1 MKGLFI
7 TVEGT
12 DGAGKS
18 TQIQLLTDYL
28 KSKGRNV
35 ILKRE
40 PGGTDISEKIRE
52 LILDVNNKEMSDVA
66 EALLYAASRAQ
77 LVHQVIKPAL
87 DKGEVVI
94 CDRFVDSSIVYQGIA
109 RGLGKNMVE
118 EINRFA
124 IDGIMPDITLFF
136 DLSPE
141 IGIIRKMQD
150 QKLDRME
157 SEKLDFHLKVYEGY
171 KTLTNM
177 YSDRIRR
184 IDANMTIEEVHKQ
197 VLDAIKDFIK

>member
-40 PGGTDISEKIRE
+40 PGGTEISEKIRE

-77 LVHQVIKPAL
+77 LVQQVIKPAL
-87 DKGEVVI
+87 VKGEVVI

-141 IGIIRKMQD
+141 IGIKRKMQD

-157 SEKLDFHLKVYEGY
+157 SEKLDFHLRVYEGY

>member
-141 IGIIRKMQD
+141 IGIKRKMQD

-184 IDANMTIEEVHKQ
+184 IDANRTIEEVHKQ

>member
-40 PGGTDISEKIRE
+40 PGGTEISEKIRE

-77 LVHQVIKPAL
+77 LVQQVIKPAL
-87 DKGEVVI
+87 VKGEVVI

-141 IGIIRKMQD
+141 IGIKRKMQD

-157 SEKLDFHLKVYEGY
+157 SEKLDFHLRVYEGY

-177 YSDRIRR
+177 CSDRIRR

>member
-87 DKGEVVI
+87 EKGEVVI
-94 CDRFVDSSIVYQGIA
+94 CDRFVDSSIVYQGFA
-109 RGLGKNMVE
+109 RGLGKDMVE

-141 IGIIRKMQD
+141 IGIKRKMQD

-171 KTLTNM
+171 KTLSQM

>member
-35 ILKRE
+35 IIKRE

-52 LILDVNNKEMSDVA
+52 LILDVNNKDMSDVA

-87 DKGEVVI
+87 EKGEVVI
-94 CDRFVDSSIVYQGIA
+94 CDRFVDSSIVYQGFA
-109 RGLGKNMVE
+109 RGLGKDMVE

-124 IDGIMPDITLFF
+124 IDEIMPDITLFF

-141 IGIIRKMQD
+141 IGIKRKMQD
-150 QKLDRME
+150 HNLDRME

>member
-40 PGGTDISEKIRE
+40 PGGTEISEKIRE

-77 LVHQVIKPAL
+77 LVQQVIKPAL
-87 DKGEVVI
+87 VKGEVVI

-136 DLSPE
+136 DLSP
-141 IGIIRKMQD
+141 
-150 QKLDRME
+150 
-157 SEKLDFHLKVYEGY
+157 LK
-171 KTLTNM
+171 
-177 YSDRIRR
+177 
-184 IDANMTIEEVHKQ
+184 
-197 VLDAIKDFIK
+197 